1 MVRLLRR
8 KQNSSILRTYGISP
22 SPLIFNLARSI
33 NLAGAVEAV
42 GVSHTD
48 SGEGMMK
55 RQPKNGKSY
64 LSLGERP
71 ASGGFKAE
79 PYPFNASRSRQM
91 SRSDREGFINI
102 YNTLSC
108 LSWICSGSNLSLILH
123 TQVLVPVLA
132 IRTNNLQLCR
142 PSANPLSG
150 ILSLGEVVQFP
161 CCNERRCVC

>member
-22 SPLIFNLARSI
+22 SPLIFSLARSI

-48 SGEGMMK
+48 SGEGMLSLG
-55 RQPKNGKSY
+55 RTAY

-91 SRSDREGFINI
+91 SRSDREGIIN
-102 YNTLSC
+102 C
-108 LSWICSGSNLSLILH
+108 CSLALWERVRVR
-123 TQVLVPVLA
+123 VLPAGKNGGVYVKH
-132 IRTNNLQLCR
+132 
-142 PSANPLSG
+142 
-150 ILSLGEVVQFP
+150 
-161 CCNERRCVC
+161 